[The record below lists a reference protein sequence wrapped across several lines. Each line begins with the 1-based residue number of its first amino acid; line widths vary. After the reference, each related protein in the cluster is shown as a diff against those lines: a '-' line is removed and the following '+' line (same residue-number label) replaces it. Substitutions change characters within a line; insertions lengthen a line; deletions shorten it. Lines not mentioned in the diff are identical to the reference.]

1 VAAATFDWKVKSP
14 MRKVLV
20 MTAFLSLFAVPA
32 MAQDG
37 SGPQV
42 YGSIGY
48 AQLSG
53 DQGDL
58 GAVTGRLG
66 ARFNRHFGAEGEA
79 SIGVSDD
86 ELPLGI
92 PGARAELSHD
102 LAAYAVGYLPISP
115 NFELFGRIGYGTTNV
130 EVTASGS
137 ATDDSF
143 DGVNYGVGAN
153 WFIDGSNGL
162 RGDWTR
168 RDFGDDGDA
177 DVWSL
182 SYVRRF

>member
-1 VAAATFDWKVKSP
+1 MS
-14 MRKVLV
+14 KVLV
-20 MTAFLSLFAVPA
+20 TTALLSLFAVPA
-32 MAQDG
+32 MAQ
-37 SGPQV
+37 SVSTPQV

-48 AQLSG
+48 SQLSAEDG
-53 DQGDL
+53 EL
-58 GAVTGRLG
+58 GAVTGRIG
-66 ARFNRHFGAEGEA
+66 AQFNPHFGIEGEA
-79 SIGVSDD
+79 SVGVSDD
-86 ELPLGI
+86 EIPVGI
-92 PGARAELSHD
+92 PGGRIELKHD
-102 LAAYAVGYLPISP
+102 VAAYAVGYLPVSP
-115 NFELFGRIGYGTTNV
+115 NFELFGRVGYGSSNF
-130 EVTASGS
+130 EVTASGLS
-137 ATDDSF
+137 TDESF

>member
-1 VAAATFDWKVKSP
+1 

-20 MTAFLSLFAVPA
+20 TTALLSLFAVPA
-32 MAQDG
+32 MAQSG
-37 SGPQV
+37 SVPQV

-48 AQLSG
+48 GQLTG
-53 DQGDL
+53 DGGDL
-58 GAVTGRLG
+58 GSVTGRVG
-66 ARFNRHFGAEGEA
+66 AKFHRHFGVEGEA

-86 ELPLGI
+86 EVPLGI
-92 PGARAELSHD
+92 PGGTIELKHD
-102 LAAYAVGYLPISP
+102 IAAYAVGYLPISP
-115 NFELFGRIGYGTTNV
+115 RFELFGRVGYGTSDFETS
-130 EVTASGS
+130 ASGI
-137 ATDDSF
+137 TTEESF

-153 WFIDGSNGL
+153 WFIDDKNGV